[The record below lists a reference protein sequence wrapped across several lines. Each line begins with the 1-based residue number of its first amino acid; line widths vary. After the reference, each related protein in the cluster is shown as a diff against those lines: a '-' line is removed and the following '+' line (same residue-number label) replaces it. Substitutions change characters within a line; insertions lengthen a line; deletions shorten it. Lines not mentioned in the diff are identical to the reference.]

1 MTHTIAA
8 LDSALVDPNQLSETG
23 EPTPGLRLRW
33 GWLGLWAFLTVFAV
47 FEVAK
52 HGFVNG
58 SPLYAIA
65 LTVTAV
71 GSFVAPDLTF
81 LIGAGDTVA
90 KGSISARAVPCYNA
104 MHRMLIAFAF
114 TTAIGIGLA
123 PLAPLALAIF
133 IGGLS
138 WMAHIAMDRAAG
150 YGLRNSDGS
159 RNRH

>member
-1 MTHTIAA
+1 MMHTHNATTVATIEKGPPMTHTIAA

-81 LIGAGDTVA
+81 LIGAGDTVRYLIA
-90 KGSISARAVPCYNA
+90 SKARSMSISVLPVRANS
-104 MHRMLIAFAF
+104 MRRS
-114 TTAIGIGLA
+114 GS
-123 PLAPLALAIF
+123 ALK
-133 IGGLS
+133 
-138 WMAHIAMDRAAG
+138 RT
-150 YGLRNSDGS
+150 
-159 RNRH
+159 

>member
-1 MTHTIAA
+1 MTHSTAA
-8 LDSALVDPNQLSETG
+8 LEGTLADPSPVCETDR
-23 EPTPGLRLRW
+23 PTPGLRLHWR
-33 GWLGLWAFLTVFAV
+33 WLGLWAFLTVFAV

-65 LTVTAV
+65 LSVTAV

-81 LIGAGDTVA
+81 LVGAGDTVA
-90 KGSISARAVPCYNA
+90 KGSISTRAVPFYNA

-114 TTAIGIGLA
+114 TTVIGIGLA
-123 PLAPLALAIF
+123 PLAPLPLAMF

-150 YGLRNSDGS
+150 YGLRNADGS
-159 RNRH
+159 RNQH